1 MQREG
6 VCLVGYG
13 EIPNITPEPEGLTSS
28 FSYLPFIAE
37 AVGKALDN
45 AGLKKKDVGGFSIV
59 RLVFP
64 TDAPA
69 LAEELGLELDW
80 VQGVDCGGSSAVI
93 SVRRAADAIQL
104 GQIDVA
110 VCAAVI
116 VRYRGY
122 PFIGLP
128 SYPTDNYMVPFGY
141 GGPNSS
147 FALTERRHMY
157 EYGTTLEQL
166 GKIAVSFR
174 KNAMPN
180 ENALFR
186 TPLTI
191 EDYINSRVISSPVR
205 LYDCVRP
212 CTGANAVVMA
222 SERVARKLTDHP
234 IYLVSDTE
242 KTNYKVES
250 PFAERTVTGFT
261 ALGDELFKRVK
272 REEIDCAQ
280 LYDDYPIA
288 VLMQLEDLGFCEKG
302 RGGKFIEEHE
312 ITFDG
317 DFPINT
323 GGGELSAGQPAGV
336 GSMLHVVEALRQL
349 KGEAK
354 GHQVKNAR
362 TALVTGLG
370 LLGYDIPIVVASGM
384 VLQRR

>member
-13 EIPNITPEPEGLTSS
+13 EIPNFMPEAEDVSS
-28 FSYLPFIAE
+28 AYSYMSLIAE
-37 AVGKALDN
+37 AVTKALDN
-45 AGLKKKDVGGFSIV
+45 AGLKKKDIKGAAMV
-59 RLVFP
+59 RLGFP
-64 TDAPA
+64 TDTA
-69 LAEELGLELDW
+69 LWAEEMGLELDW
-80 VQGVDCGGSSAVI
+80 VQGLDSGGSSAVL
-93 SVRRAADAIQL
+93 SVRRAADAIQFH
-104 GQIDVA
+104 GIDVII
-110 VCAAVI
+110 CAAVTI
-116 VRYRGY
+116 VHRAKRGGGVESY
-122 PFIGLP
+122 PF
-128 SYPTDNYMVPFGY
+128 TNYQVPFGY
-141 GGPNSS
+141 GGPNTS
-147 FALTERRHMY
+147 FGLTQRRHMY

-174 KNAMPN
+174 KNAIPN

-191 EDYINSRVISSPVR
+191 EEYVNSRVISSPVR

-212 CTGANAVVMA
+212 CTGAKAVVMA

-242 KTNYKVES
+242 KTNYKIDD
-250 PFAERTVTGFT
+250 PLYDRGITGFA
-261 ALGDELFKRVK
+261 ALGDELFKKVK

-302 RGGKFIEEHE
+302 KGGKFIEEHE

-323 GGGELSAGQPAGV
+323 GGGQLSAGQPGGA
-336 GSMLHVVEALRQL
+336 GSMLHVVEAVRQL
-349 KGEAK
+349 KGEAP
-354 GHQVKNAR
+354 GRQVKNIK
-362 TALVTGLG
+362 TCLVTGLG
-370 LLGYDIPIVVASGM
+370 LLGYDIPIVTASGII
-384 VLQRR
+384 LQRR